1 MKSKFFV
8 ACTVA
13 MALVALI
20 ALTGCS
26 NSKPEDSQTS
36 TKPDSDISTGGSS
49 SDVVTVSPLPT
60 SIHLDH
66 LDDCTVAVS
75 FNEGDAFVD
84 DTGAMQLKV
93 KVYTYDLYDM
103 VDISALKV
111 GDQITICQQEVK
123 VTSLE
128 RNEKGAVIINGGLEN
143 GGYELISND
152 ETVFYANGFDDMK
165 QYYELGEVTIPVS
178 ADFEFEDS
186 ANLEKGPCTYYPG
199 DFLTD
204 SAEIEYH
211 FVPNNTTITIQDGYV
226 VGMQRIYNP

>member
-8 ACTVA
+8 ACTLA
-13 MALVALI
+13 MALL

-26 NSKPEDSQTS
+26 NSKPEHSQVI
-36 TKPDSDISTGGSS
+36 TKPDSDIPSDGSS
-49 SDVVTVSPLPT
+49 SEAVTVSPLPT
-60 SIHLDH
+60 SIDLDH

-84 DTGAMQLKV
+84 DTGTMQLRV

-111 GDQITICQQEVK
+111 GDQITICQQEVE

-128 RNEKGAVIINGGLEN
+128 HNENGAVIINGGLEY
-143 GGYELISND
+143 GGYELVSND
-152 ETVFYANGFDDMK
+152 ETVFYANGFDDLK

-186 ANLEKGPCTYYPG
+186 SDLERGPCTYYPG
-199 DFLTD
+199 DFLTENT
-204 SAEIEYH
+204 EIEYH
-211 FVPNNTTITIQDGYV
+211 FIPNNTTITIQDGYV

>member
-8 ACTVA
+8 ACTLA
-13 MALVALI
+13 MALI

-26 NSKPEDSQTS
+26 NNKPENSQAS
-36 TKPDSDISTGGSS
+36 TKPDSDIPSDGSS
-49 SDVVTVSPLPT
+49 SEVVTVSPLPT
-60 SIHLDH
+60 SIDLDH

-84 DTGAMQLKV
+84 DTETMQLRV

-128 RNEKGAVIINGGLEN
+128 HNENGAVIINGGLEY
-143 GGYELISND
+143 GGYELVSND
-152 ETVFYANGFDDMK
+152 ETVFYANGFDDLK

-186 ANLEKGPCTYYPG
+186 SDLEKGPCTYYPG

-204 SAEIEYH
+204 NAEIEYH
-211 FVPNNTTITIQDGYV
+211 FIPNNTTITIQGGYV

>member
-8 ACTVA
+8 ACTLA
-13 MALVALI
+13 MALL

-36 TKPDSDISTGGSS
+36 TKSDSDILNDGSS
-49 SDVVTVSPLPT
+49 SDEVTVSPLPT
-60 SIHLDH
+60 SIDLDH

-84 DTGAMQLKV
+84 DTGTMQLRV

-111 GDQITICQQEVK
+111 GDQITICQQEVE

-128 RNEKGAVIINGGLEN
+128 HNENGAVIINGGLEY
-143 GGYELISND
+143 GGYELVSND
-152 ETVFYANGFDDMK
+152 ETVFYANGFDDLK

-186 ANLEKGPCTYYPG
+186 SDLERGPCTYYPG
-199 DFLTD
+199 DFLTENT
-204 SAEIEYH
+204 EIEYH
-211 FVPNNTTITIQDGYV
+211 FIPNNTTITIQDGYV

>member
-8 ACTVA
+8 ACTLA
-13 MALVALI
+13 MALL

-26 NSKPEDSQTS
+26 NSKPEHSQAS
-36 TKPDSDISTGGSS
+36 TKPDSDIPSDGSS
-49 SDVVTVSPLPT
+49 SEAVTVSPLPT
-60 SIHLDH
+60 SIDLDH

-84 DTGAMQLKV
+84 DTGTMQLRV

-111 GDQITICQQEVK
+111 GDQITICQQEVE

-128 RNEKGAVIINGGLEN
+128 HNENGAVIINGALEY
-143 GGYELISND
+143 GGYELVSND
-152 ETVFYANGFDDMK
+152 ETVFYANGFDDLK

-186 ANLEKGPCTYYPG
+186 SDLERGPCTYYPG
-199 DFLTD
+199 DFLTENT
-204 SAEIEYH
+204 EIEYH
-211 FVPNNTTITIQDGYV
+211 FIPNNTTITIQDGYV